1 MTNPKSIAIADYDYP
16 LPEERIAKY
25 PLAQRDQSK
34 LLVFKRGTIFEDTF
48 CNIPD
53 LLPDETMLVFNNTK
67 VIHARLLFQK
77 ETGSTIEI
85 FCLEPYR
92 TAISEAF
99 EQREHCTWLCFIGNN
114 KKWKSGGL
122 RKVVS
127 GQQSAG
133 TQVSHLRS
141 VASEQRVEHPRTS
154 GQQTA
159 GGTPAYQ
166 SSNQTI
172 KQSNNQIILTASRR
186 EAVGNAW
193 IVDFDWTGGISFA
206 ELIERAGV
214 IPLPPYLNREAETD
228 DNTRYQT
235 VYARPEGSVA
245 APTAGLHFTD
255 EVFNRLKTRHIA
267 TEFLTLHV
275 GAGTFKPVSSDTIG
289 DHEMHTEKIVVARRT
304 IENVMRHEGKPL
316 IAVGTTSVR
325 TLESIYWFGVALRR
339 DPSLQAMHIAQWEPY
354 SDAEELTLCES
365 YANVLDWLDSKGED
379 TLCGETQLIIAP
391 GYKYHVINGMVTNF
405 HQPKSTLLLLVSAL
419 IGDHWKDCYR
429 YALDHDFRFLSYG
442 DSCLLLPQ

>member
-1 MTNPKSIAIADYDYP
+1 MNDPKLIAISDYNYP

-34 LLVFKRGTIFEDTF
+34 LLVFKNCTITEDTF

-53 LLPDETMLVFNNTK
+53 LLPNDTLLVFNNTK
-67 VIHARLLFQK
+67 VIHARLVFQK

-85 FCLEPYR
+85 FCLEPYQ

-99 EQREHCTWLCFIGNN
+99 EQRERCTWLCFIGNN
-114 KKWKSGGL
+114 KKWKSGDL
-122 RKVVS
+122 TKAVS
-127 GQQSAG
+127 GQQPAVTGHRS
-133 TQVSHLRS
+133 QV
-141 VASEQRVEHPRTS
+141 TY
-154 GQQTA
+154 T
-159 GGTPAYQ
+159 
-166 SSNQTI
+166 
-172 KQSNNQIILTASRR
+172 LTATRR
-186 EAVGNAW
+186 EPVGNAW
-193 IVDFDWTGGISFA
+193 IVDFSWTGEISFA
-206 ELIERAGV
+206 EVIERAGV
-214 IPLPPYLNREAETD
+214 IPLPPYLHREAEND

-235 VYARPEGSVA
+235 VYADPMGSVA

-289 DHEMHTEKIVVARRT
+289 EHEMHTEKIVVNRST
-304 IENVMRHEGKPL
+304 IQHILQHAGKPL

-325 TLESIYWFGVALRR
+325 TLESIYWFGVRLGKDA
-339 DPSLQAMHIAQWEPY
+339 SAKAMHVEQWEPY
-354 SDAEELTLCES
+354 KGDGTPTLGEA
-365 YANVLDWLDSKGED
+365 YGNVLAWLDNQSLD
-379 TLCGETQLIIAP
+379 ILYGETRLIIAP

-419 IGDHWKDCYR
+419 IGDRWKDCYSF
-429 YALDHDFRFLSYG
+429 ALDNNFRFLSYG
-442 DSCLLLPQ
+442 DSCLLLP